1 MFNTDYRSINIL
13 CLTVLTKLVGLLLKL
28 VKSSTCEEL
37 HINLIQG
44 NYHSLSFEAIYFGR

>member
-44 NYHSLSFEAIYFGR
+44 NYLSFEAIYFGR